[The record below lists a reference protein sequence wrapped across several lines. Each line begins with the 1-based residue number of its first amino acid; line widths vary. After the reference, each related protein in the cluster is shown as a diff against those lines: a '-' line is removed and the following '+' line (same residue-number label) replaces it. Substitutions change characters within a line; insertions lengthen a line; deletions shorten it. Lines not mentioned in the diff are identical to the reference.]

1 MDKFEKKN
9 ILELKKMTL
18 EEVKKYYVELRK
30 YEYEE
35 NIPIKGIEFRK
46 NIHNLL
52 LRLIKLERHLSKQ
65 QLEIIN
71 DRREKTD
78 RPIIYACTHIGGDD
92 VQRTFEAIEDHAYL
106 FIGDLEE
113 LYRDLLGFILYL
125 HGAICLETGI
135 KEDRKIAKCR
145 AIEVLKKNT
154 NLLIYPEGAWNITA
168 NLPVMKL
175 YAGAVLMA
183 IETNA
188 DIVPIAIEQYDDKF
202 YVNIGK
208 NMKITS
214 TDVESINQELRDNM
228 ATLKW
233 EIWEKNDI
241 VKRKDVDTTLEKFAN
256 TIIERCPYGFTV
268 EDVEKTRYKD
278 ETDITKEEVFS
289 FVKKLT

>member
-35 NIPIKGIEFRK
+35 DIPIKGIEFRK

-125 HGAICLETGI
+125 NGAICLETGI
-135 KEDRKIAKCR
+135 KEDRKIAKYR
-145 AIEVLKKNT
+145 AIEV
-154 NLLIYPEGAWNITA
+154 
-168 NLPVMKL
+168 
-175 YAGAVLMA
+175 
-183 IETNA
+183 
-188 DIVPIAIEQYDDKF
+188 
-202 YVNIGK
+202 
-208 NMKITS
+208 
-214 TDVESINQELRDNM
+214 
-228 ATLKW
+228 
-233 EIWEKNDI
+233 
-241 VKRKDVDTTLEKFAN
+241 
-256 TIIERCPYGFTV
+256 
-268 EDVEKTRYKD
+268 
-278 ETDITKEEVFS
+278 
-289 FVKKLT
+289 